1 MKTTMSLPEK
11 VIASLANHER
21 LMQQVGAMK
30 IQIGKHIEACPISQK
45 LSIHYSGSENQ
56 DDLIDR
62 STGRA
67 KTHLWHAFNELIEHD
82 SGYGMSN
89 MDYDDQENYLTDPW
103 NEKTRCEHCFAAWR
117 LIQDRKE
124 VRQKLGNAKRS
135 LRQLGKSAL
144 KVTQ

>member
-30 IQIGKHIEACPISQK
+30 IQIGKHIESCPVSDK
-45 LSIHYSGSENQ
+45 LSIHYAGIEKH
-56 DDLIDR
+56 DDLIDDK
-62 STGRA
+62 TGRA
-67 KTHLWHAFNELIEHD
+67 KTHLWHAFNDLVESD
-82 SGYGMSN
+82 CGYGKKHMG
-89 MDYDDQENYLTDPW
+89 YDDQENYLTDPW
-103 NEKTRCEHCFAAWR
+103 NDETRCEHCFAAWR

-124 VRQKLGNAKRS
+124 VRQELGKAKRS